1 MKKVFSLAFKF
12 SVYAFAVV
20 GFMLV
25 AGFLAVRLG
34 YTNITGRVDP
44 NSNRYQKINRV
55 EPASSSS
62 TSMFSSSSLVNLK
75 DLALSDIDLKI
86 SELKN
91 ISDQLALLRAK
102 KIQDICQLD
111 VVTQISPVNA
121 RSIWEVRR
129 SNASDWLFEQMILA
143 VSLRLEDNFDFQK
156 NLDDCK
162 KIESF
167 PKSEEDLK
175 LSLENAKGDNLFPWA
190 NDDKWNIISKAI
202 LKDEAAINLVSR
214 QLDVEPRLIVSV
226 LIVEQLRLY
235 HTQREL
241 FEKFFKPLE
250 ILASANKMAWG
261 VMAIKENTAIDI
273 ERNLKNSSSD
283 FYLGPEY
290 EHLLDF
296 KSSDQSAERYERLTG
311 NDHYY
316 SYLYGGLLIKQVI
329 HQWAVKG
336 YDINHRPE
344 ILSTIFNLGL
354 SKSKPKED
362 PLVGG
367 SELTIGSAN
376 YTFGSL
382 AHEFYYSGLL
392 PEFPYEQ

>member
-1 MKKVFSLAFKF
+1 
-12 SVYAFAVV
+12 
-20 GFMLV
+20 
-25 AGFLAVRLG
+25 
-34 YTNITGRVDP
+34 
-44 NSNRYQKINRV
+44 
-55 EPASSSS
+55 
-62 TSMFSSSSLVNLK
+62 
-75 DLALSDIDLKI
+75 
-86 SELKN
+86 
-91 ISDQLALLRAK
+91 
-102 KIQDICQLD
+102 
-111 VVTQISPVNA
+111 
-121 RSIWEVRR
+121 
-129 SNASDWLFEQMILA
+129 
-143 VSLRLEDNFDFQK
+143 
-156 NLDDCK
+156 LDDCQ

-167 PKSEEDLK
+167 PISEEELK
-175 LSLENAKGDNLFPWA
+175 VKLENATGKNVFPWA
-190 NDDKWNIISKAI
+190 NDDKWAIISKAI
-202 LKDEAAINLVSR
+202 LKDEEVINLVSR
-214 QLDVEPRLIVSV
+214 QLNIEPRLMVSI

-261 VMAIKENTAIDI
+261 VMAIKEKTAIDI
-273 ERNLKNSSSD
+273 ERNLKEPRSD
-283 FYLGPEY
+283 FYLGAEY

-296 KSSDQSAERYERLTG
+296 KTTDQEAERYSRLTG

-367 SELTIGSAN
+367 SELTIGQAN